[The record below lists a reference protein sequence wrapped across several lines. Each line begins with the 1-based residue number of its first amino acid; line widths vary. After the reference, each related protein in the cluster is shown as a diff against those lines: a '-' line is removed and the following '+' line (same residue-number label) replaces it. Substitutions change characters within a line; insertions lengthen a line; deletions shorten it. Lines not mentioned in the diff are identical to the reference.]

1 LLYDFNLLVSYGWGS
16 WNSARREVLSL
27 LGTFGD
33 TRPSI
38 GRTLAKGVAGVRTSL
53 NNRLVIG
60 SLAEA
65 FQLDPSLVK
74 YTPKWTPIDLWC
86 EATTES
92 MKKSLASLKDNVGR
106 NERWMMH
113 VEKRRFTALH
123 KVEIIK
129 ELADLIDSKVDLE
142 DPDKIV
148 WIELLGNQAGMSVV
162 RPKEIFSRRL
172 ASAPR

>member
-16 WNSARREVLSL
+16 WHSARHEVLSL

-33 TRPSI
+33 ARPDI
-38 GRTLAKGVAGVRTSL
+38 GRTLARGVAGVRTSL
-53 NNRLVIG
+53 NNRQVIR

-65 FQLDPSLVK
+65 FQFDPSLVR
-74 YTPKWTPIDLWC
+74 YTLKWTPIDLWC
-86 EATTES
+86 EATMGS
-92 MKKSLASLKDNVGR
+92 MKKSLASLKDSIGP
-106 NERWMMH
+106 NETWMMH
-113 VEKRRFTALH
+113 IEKRRFTALH
-123 KVEIIK
+123 KAEMIK

-162 RPKEIFSRRL
+162 RPKEIFSQRMVG
-172 ASAPR
+172 APR